1 LKYGLQI
8 AQRIG
13 HDLGMS
19 KTPKRPADMNQ
30 LAKYIVELAAAD
42 IPAVPKESEMARR
55 GRVGGLSGGKARAD
69 KLSPEKRQ
77 EIARRAAESRWSQS
91 RNKA

>member
-1 LKYGLQI
+1 
-8 AQRIG
+8 
-13 HDLGMS
+13 MS
-19 KTPKRPADMNQ
+19 KAPKRPTDMNQ
-30 LAKYIVELAAAD
+30 LAKYIVELATSD
-42 IPAVPKESEMARR
+42 IPAAPEDSEMARR
-55 GRVGGLSGGKARAD
+55 GRIGGLSGGKARAD